1 MAKGNINLEIGTKF
15 NGEGLQKLNTALK
28 STGGQVKK
36 TASAVSQLSG
46 QLGEMGGAAGKVVG
60 GISNV
65 VGSFMQMGMI
75 GGVVAVGT
83 LAIEGLFK
91 WLNRT
96 NEKLKELRDGFKD
109 RLAAAIKATSAEIS
123 KLNEGFRKLL
133 HAGGV
138 QNTRRQIAEGG
149 NLSRMELERK
159 DATRGREGTDAAKV
173 ELEWTKKIEQ
183 EKTKNSKQRLA
194 DVQKEIE
201 LTKRNLAELQRQR
214 KLKEGEYKWKLG
226 FALDMVNSK
235 ADPVEKEKA
244 TQAWTTAKSQML
256 AFDKPMEE
264 LRKKLEE
271 LSTEQMRATEEYR
284 TQLKREETAVAD
296 ANQKVVDEMK
306 KAAEAKEKAEK
317 DRIKAERDRAKEEEK
332 KRLDEGKKLL
342 QEEKENVVKKAAQEE
357 KDHAARMKAI
367 NEDIEKARKEALLW
381 EQNAARD
388 RGRSFKDV
396 QKENRQRE
404 KDADRNA
411 KREVD
416 EVGKAIAERDKLG
429 KMGFKRMTQGQRERF
444 EELNRFIENQGGG
457 VDEMTPE
464 RRRALEKM
472 RDSLRG
478 RIIGRDG
485 KVRRGASQR
494 DIDQWKGLEALFAEN
509 NQGKNLLKARQDELK
524 KAEAERAE
532 RERKRTTA
540 LEDIQK
546 RMKELGL

>member
-138 QNTRRQIAEGG
+138 QNIRRQIAEGG

-183 EKTKNSKQRLA
+183 EKTKNSRQRLA

-226 FALDMVNSK
+226 FALDMVN
-235 ADPVEKEKA
+235 
-244 TQAWTTAKSQML
+244 
-256 AFDKPMEE
+256 KPMEE

-367 NEDIEKARKEALLW
+367 NEDIEKAMKEALLW

>member
-1 MAKGNINLEIGTKF
+1 MAKGNINLEIGTTF

-46 QLGEMGGAAGKVVG
+46 QLGNMGGAAGKVVG

-65 VGSFMQMGMI
+65 VGSFMQMGMV
-75 GGVVAVGT
+75 GGIVAAGT

-123 KLNEGFRKLL
+123 KLNEGFAKLL
-133 HAGGV
+133 RAGGV

-149 NLSRMELERK
+149 NLSRMELEKK
-159 DATRGREGTDAAKV
+159 DAARGMEGADAAKV
-173 ELEWTKKIEQ
+173 ELEWTKKIER
-183 EKTKNSKQRLA
+183 ERTKNSKQRLA
-194 DVQKEIE
+194 DVQKEME
-201 LTKRNLAELQRQR
+201 LAKRNLAELEKQRR
-214 KLKEGEYKWKLG
+214 LKEGEYKWKVG
-226 FALDMVNSK
+226 YALDLGNSK

-244 TQAWTTAKSQML
+244 VQGWITAKKQML
-256 AFDKPMEE
+256 SFDKPIEE
-264 LRKKLEE
+264 LKRKLEE
-271 LSTEQMRATEEYR
+271 LATEQMRATEDYK

-306 KAAEAKEKAEK
+306 KSAEAKAKAEK
-317 DRIKAERDRAKEEEK
+317 DALKAAQDRAKEESK
-332 KRLDEGKKLL
+332 KKLDDAKKSL
-342 QEEKENVVKKAAQEE
+342 QAEKENAVKKAAQEE

-367 NEDIEKARKEALLW
+367 NEDIEKARREALLW
-381 EQNAARD
+381 EQNAAKD

-404 KDADRNA
+404 RDADRNA
-411 KREVD
+411 RREAE
-416 EVGKAIAERDKLG
+416 EVGKAVAERDRLG
-429 KMGFKRMTQGQRERF
+429 KMGHKRMTQGQREKF
-444 EELNRFIENQGGG
+444 DELNRFIENQGGG
-457 VDEMTPE
+457 VEEMSPE

-472 RDSLRG
+472 REDLRG

-485 KVRRGASQR
+485 KIRRGANRR
-494 DIDQWKGLEALFAEN
+494 DVEQWKGLEALFAEN
-509 NQGKNLLKARQDELK
+509 NQGKNLMKARQDELK

-532 RERKRTTA
+532 RERKRTSA

-546 RMKELGL
+546 RLKELGL